1 VTTARAL
8 DPKHFALGERFPE
21 AVHAPDSVEALGAL
35 VRDCNARQRA
45 IVFFGGGTLQGLGH
59 VPERYDVA
67 IRVGRIN
74 RVLEYDHR
82 DLTIA
87 VEAGCTLA
95 ALGRALAAHG
105 QFLPLDAPRSSQA
118 TVGGTLAGGWLG
130 PRRSAYGSPRDF
142 VIGTSVVLADGSVAK
157 AGGMVVKNVTG
168 YDLSKLY
175 LGSLGTLGALVRV
188 NFKTLPIPQTRRL
201 AFAPL
206 PEGTR
211 GRALKHV
218 AALSIEPAAALAVSG
233 FSKEID
239 GTEGPDGRVIV
250 LLEGSPRSVESATRE
265 LRSALGSAGV
275 PETRLVDSDVEVAF
289 ERIVD
294 AYVASLG
301 ARSATYRSGGLP
313 GDATPRSDA
322 FVRVA
327 QSCKLKLET
336 IEDIRSG
343 DVIARLS
350 TATTRDLEERLV
362 SFDAERRTALAGAR
376 VLAAP
381 QAVRARLDAWG
392 ALPASLATM
401 RALKAQFDP
410 NCTLAPGRYVGRI

>member
-1 VTTARAL
+1 MTAARAL
-8 DPKHFALGERFPE
+8 DPKNFALGERLPE
-21 AVHAPDSVEALGAL
+21 TVHAPDNVDALAAL

-59 VPERYDVA
+59 APERYDVA
-67 IRVGRIN
+67 IRLGRID

-95 ALGRALAAHG
+95 ALQRTLAAHG

-118 TVGGTLAGGWLG
+118 TVGGTLASGWLG
-130 PRRSAYGSPRDF
+130 PRRTAYGSARDF

-175 LGSLGTLGALVRV
+175 IGSLGTLGALVRA
-188 NFKTLPIPQTRRL
+188 NFKTLPLPQTRRL
-201 AFAPL
+201 AYAPL

-211 GRALKHV
+211 ARAVKHL
-218 AALSIEPAAALAVSG
+218 AGLSIEPAAALAVSG

-239 GTEGPDGRVIV
+239 GSDGADGRVIV
-250 LLEGSPRSVESATRE
+250 LLEGSQRLVESATRE

-275 PETRLVDSDVEVAF
+275 PETRLADNDVEVAF

-294 AYVASLG
+294 AYVSSLG

-313 GDATPRSDA
+313 TGATPRLDA
-322 FVRVA
+322 FVRLSH
-327 QSCKLKLET
+327 SCKLKLET
-336 IEDIRSG
+336 IEDLRSG

-350 TATTRDLEERLV
+350 TAIARDLEERLV
-362 SFDAERRTALAGAR
+362 SFDGERRTVLAEAR
-376 VLAAP
+376 VVAAP
-381 QAVRARLDAWG
+381 QLLRGRLDAWG
-392 ALPASLATM
+392 ALPASLPTM
-401 RALKAQFDP
+401 RALKARFDP
-410 NCTLAPGRYVGRI
+410 NFTLAPGRYVGRI